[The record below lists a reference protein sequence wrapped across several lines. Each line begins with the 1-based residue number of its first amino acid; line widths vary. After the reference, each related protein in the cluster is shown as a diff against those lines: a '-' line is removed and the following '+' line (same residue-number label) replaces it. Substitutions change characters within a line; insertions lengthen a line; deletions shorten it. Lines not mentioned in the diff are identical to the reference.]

1 MHRFTLL
8 AVLTAAALAEGC
20 AGGIGYSAVVSDEG
34 YGPDLVYA
42 APGVQVIAD
51 YDEPIFYSDSFYWR
65 FYGGTWYRSST
76 YTGGWAY
83 AAPPQAVLRID
94 RPHQFVHYRPQGWTE
109 HRGRAQAGPTVRDR
123 RDDRRLAPTPARHEA
138 APQRAAPHG
147 RERPPE
153 QARDRGRHDERDHRK

>member
-1 MHRFTLL
+1 MCRFAFL
-8 AVLTAAALAEGC
+8 AVLAAAALAEGC
-20 AGGIGYSAVVSDEG
+20 TAGVGYSVVGSNDG

-42 APGVQVIAD
+42 APGVQVIAN

-83 AAPPQAVLRID
+83 ATPPQAVLRID
-94 RPHQFVHYRPQGWTE
+94 RPHEFVHYRPQGWTE
-109 HRGRAQAGPTVRDR
+109 HRGRAQAGPIVRNDR
-123 RDDRRLAPTPARHEA
+123 RVAPTRREPPR
-138 APQRAAPHG
+138 PRAAPPG

-153 QARDRGRHDERDHRK
+153 QPRDRGRHDERDHRK